1 MPYLLPSAI
10 SLISISLLS
19 GATCL
24 CEVGA
29 MDVLRLLLLFPTPSH
44 LFTSNSKTSEL
55 QVLPQS
61 WATFHCRL
69 GGTRFRRYYIGKQ
82 GSRFLSS
89 FNPIKTVYVL
99 GGYIGAVIGS
109 PPATRRLRDLNH
121 PVLNFRFGFVK
132 KGIWCKD
139 SSKIKERVR
148 SDPSNQ
154 FAFYS
159 LIVNA

>member
-1 MPYLLPSAI
+1 MSVKSLSPSALCLISCLLPFRWFPYLF
-10 SLISISLLS
+10 SLGQLVSVKLVPWTSS
-19 GATCL
+19 
-24 CEVGA
+24 VSSY
-29 MDVLRLLLLFPTPSH
+29 LFPTPSH

-55 QVLPQS
+55 QFLPQS

-82 GSRFLSS
+82 GSRSLSN

-139 SSKIKERVR
+139 SSVVTLR
-148 SDPSNQ
+148 
-154 FAFYS
+154 
-159 LIVNA
+159 